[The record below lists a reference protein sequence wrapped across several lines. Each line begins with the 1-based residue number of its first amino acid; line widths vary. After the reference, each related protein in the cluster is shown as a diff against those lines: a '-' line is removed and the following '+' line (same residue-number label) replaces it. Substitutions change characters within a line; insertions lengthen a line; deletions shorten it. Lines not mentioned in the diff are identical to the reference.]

1 MNRIDEKIQDHILT
15 LVPNPLFAP
24 LFDKILKSCFLN
36 MIEETNNYKIL
47 DSIKKNLTTN
57 EEHEFLIEMFNSLML
72 LISDFRYKN
81 FLDLELQYSLK
92 SLNLSKEQI
101 ESFLEKY
108 KQFHEY
114 IEAKENENILDRFDS
129 SINVK
134 KLIDV
139 EWRNEYLISSKYLN
153 KINKDVFHIN
163 MKVVNEKNELEEIP
177 FQCELEELTNLVD
190 TINTA
195 CKCIENA
202 SDLKHISFNK

>member
-1 MNRIDEKIQDHILT
+1 MNRIDEKLQDHILT
-15 LVPNPLFAP
+15 LIPNPLFAP

-36 MIEETNNYKIL
+36 MIEEANNYKIL
-47 DSIKKNLTTN
+47 DSIKKNLTSN
-57 EEHEFLIEMFNSLML
+57 EEQEFLNEMFNTLML

-81 FLDLELQYSLK
+81 FLELELQYSLK

-108 KQFHEY
+108 KQFHDY
-114 IEAKENENILDRFDS
+114 IHAKENENILDRFDS

-190 TINTA
+190 IINTA

-202 SDLKHISFNK
+202 SDLKHINFNK